1 MGFVGFDSIMP
12 IIYVLHVCFSF
23 LCIIPCLCCVVHIM
37 FMIKC
42 LIDVSCVSVDSME
55 YNGCRDDYVSLILKC
70 YMIMWF
76 STLP

>member
-42 LIDVSCVSVDSME
+42 LIDVFMCF
-55 YNGCRDDYVSLILKC
+55 YGFHGIQWLWDDYVSLILKC